1 MVVVIAKNYFKDM
14 GASSAKILTISCGM
28 SRGKLEVQVLDCGG
42 NAALLQKMI
51 LLSMILL
58 IFCAFGE
65 IALPCSA
72 VIDSRYNAGNAEVL
86 LGREPTGTLALLS
99 ALRPGGLGFR
109 KTGHFCLSKGGDR
122 RRGTGWRR

>member
-1 MVVVIAKNYFKDM
+1 MTWFFIVMVVVIAKNYFKDM

-58 IFCAFGE
+58 IFCAFSPKPAIE
-65 IALPCSA
+65 K
-72 VIDSRYNAGNAEVL
+72 SRFVRE
-86 LGREPTGTLALLS
+86 GRRTVVV
-99 ALRPGGLGFR
+99 
-109 KTGHFCLSKGGDR
+109 
-122 RRGTGWRR
+122 

>member
-1 MVVVIAKNYFKDM
+1 MVVVIAKNYCKDM

-28 SRGKLEVQVLDCGG
+28 SLGKLEVQVLDGG
-42 NAALLQKMI
+42 GDAALLQKMILLSMI

-109 KTGHFCLSKGGDR
+109 QGVWLDWS
-122 RRGTGWRR
+122 

>member
-1 MVVVIAKNYFKDM
+1 MWN
-14 GASSAKILTISCGM
+14 ASE
-28 SRGKLEVQVLDCGG
+28 GKLEVQLLDGG
-42 NAALLQKMI
+42 GDAALLQKMI

-58 IFCAFGE
+58 IFCAFRE

-109 KTGHFCLSKGGDR
+109 KTGHFCLSKRGGR
-122 RRGTGWRR
+122 RRGTG

>member
-1 MVVVIAKNYFKDM
+1 MWN
-14 GASSAKILTISCGM
+14 ASE
-28 SRGKLEVQVLDCGG
+28 GKLEVQLLDGG
-42 NAALLQKMI
+42 GDAALLQKMI

-72 VIDSRYNAGNAEVL
+72 VIDSRYNAGNAKVL

-99 ALRPGGLGFR
+99 ALRPGRLDFR
-109 KTGHFCLSKGGDR
+109 RAGHFCLSKRGDR
-122 RRGTGWRR
+122 RCGGCAK

>member
-1 MVVVIAKNYFKDM
+1 MGFKCKNPDDFVGNAYE
-14 GASSAKILTISCGM
+14 
-28 SRGKLEVQVLDCGG
+28 GKLEAQVLYGGG

-99 ALRPGGLGFR
+99 ALRPGRLGFR
-109 KTGHFCLSKGGDR
+109 KTGHFCLSKRGGR
-122 RRGTGWRR
+122 RCMRSRLENL